1 MIVGRWGRRLTGH
14 SLVLVV
20 VALPALAAGASLA
33 AEVAPGEW
41 ERLEWA
47 SLAPG
52 SDSFADMFV
61 WSCSPPIDAP
71 GSVATADI
79 PRWVEQA
86 RIAQVL
92 GVLACSMT
100 GYLTGMLA
108 NGRAFALL
116 ATLLFA
122 ALPPVAGYG
131 HVLRPDTAVA
141 MLTMLSL
148 LLAQLM
154 AMSQSP
160 AAARLRRA
168 SAWLLAPVAASCLAV
183 AVASMPDM
191 GSALLFP
198 NGLAILAA
206 ILTGQR
212 LYRAL
217 RRRSVA
223 AWPARAAGSRL
234 WPFVFFAMASTV
246 GAALLLA
253 LEGGKGAPSG
263 IVMNGSLL
271 PASPWLA
278 APVVALAVLGAV
290 RAAVRTG
297 RRIGSRGRV
306 TADAVLLAYAAAT
319 LMHRAVRGEWSDGL
333 LVAFPFAWL
342 LAEGAILAFLL
353 VAARLRR

>member
-1 MIVGRWGRRLTGH
+1 MTSGRWGRRLCGH

-20 VALPALAAGASLA
+20 VALPALATGSSLVA
-33 AEVAPGEW
+33 DVAPGEW
-41 ERLEWA
+41 ERLEFA
-47 SLAPG
+47 ALAPG

-71 GSVATADI
+71 GSVSEEQI
-79 PRWVEQA
+79 PRFVEQA
-86 RIAQVL
+86 RLAQVL

-100 GYLTGMLA
+100 GYLIGVLA

-131 HVLRPDTAVA
+131 HVLRPETSVA
-141 MLTMLSL
+141 MLSLLSL
-148 LLAQLM
+148 LLAQLL
-154 AMSQSP
+154 AMSQAP

-212 LYRAL
+212 LWRAL

-223 AWPARAAGSRL
+223 AWPARAAGSRM
-234 WPFVFFAMASTV
+234 WPFVFFAMAATV
-246 GAALLLA
+246 GAALLMA
-253 LEGGKGAPSG
+253 IEGGKGAASG
-263 IVMNGSLL
+263 LAMHGNLL
-271 PASPWLA
+271 PSSPWMA
-278 APVVALAVLGAV
+278 APVVVLAVMGAV

-297 RRIGSRGRV
+297 RRIGARGRV
-306 TADAVLLAYAAAT
+306 TADAALLAFSAAT
-319 LMHRAVRGEWSDGL
+319 LMHRAMQGEWSDGL

-353 VAARLRR
+353 AAARLRR